1 MIETQNIE
9 FKQRWRD
16 DFHKAGFV
24 ESWGRGIGKVC
35 KAFNQAKLPSPTFEN
50 LWGGTLVIIPRSI
63 PDGKTASAEKSAE
76 KILSAVADNPKITTE
91 ELSSLIGISTS
102 GVEKSIRQLKKQG

>member
-24 ESWGRGIGKVC
+24 ESWGRGIGKVY

-50 LWGGTLVIIPRSI
+50 LWV
-63 PDGKTASAEKSAE
+63 
-76 KILSAVADNPKITTE
+76 
-91 ELSSLIGISTS
+91 EL
-102 GVEKSIRQLKKQG
+102 